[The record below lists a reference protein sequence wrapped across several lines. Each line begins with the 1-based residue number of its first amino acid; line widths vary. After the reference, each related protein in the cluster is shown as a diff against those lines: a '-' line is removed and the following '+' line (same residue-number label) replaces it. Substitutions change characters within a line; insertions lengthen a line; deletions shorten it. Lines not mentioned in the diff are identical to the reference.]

1 MPAIEAFRR
10 GKRGAARRAVKGL
23 NVPEIE
29 LDRELRV
36 PPGPASQALEEVL
49 NGIAEQKGGWRGF
62 ALHVRLADLHL
73 PDVGYVAI
81 PIALAVNKDP
91 AKPESFKL
99 KFSAVNSP
107 ATFPTFEGTIYLK
120 PDGPSQSL
128 LHLDGA
134 YDVPLHL
141 FGRLLDA
148 TLIAGVAT
156 RTLENF
162 IDDIAAACTATVD
175 QREEEFVRYRFYSL
189 HS

>member
-1 MPAIEAFRR
+1 LHGERPRGRR
-10 GKRGAARRAVKGL
+10 
-23 NVPEIE
+23 NVPETE
-29 LDRELRV
+29 LERELRV
-36 PPGPASQALEEVL
+36 PPGPASQALEDVL

-81 PIALAVNKDP
+81 PIALTVHKDP
-91 AKPESFKL
+91 AQPERFKL
-99 KFSAVNSP
+99 SFSALNSP
-107 ATFPTFEGTIYLK
+107 ATFPTFEGAIYLK

-189 HS
+189 HT

>member
-1 MPAIEAFRR
+1 
-10 GKRGAARRAVKGL
+10 
-23 NVPEIE
+23 VPEIE

-81 PIALAVNKDP
+81 PIALTARKHPTQSEWFEV
-91 AKPESFKL
+91 S
-99 KFSAVNSP
+99 FSAVSSP
-107 ATFPTFEGTIYLK
+107 ATFPTFKGTLCAK
-120 PDGPSQSL
+120 PDGPSASI
-128 LHLDGA
+128 LHLDGT
-134 YDVPLHL
+134 YDIPLHVL
-141 FGRLLDA
+141 GRLLDA

-162 IDDIAAACTATVD
+162 VEDIAAACTATVD

-189 HS
+189 HP